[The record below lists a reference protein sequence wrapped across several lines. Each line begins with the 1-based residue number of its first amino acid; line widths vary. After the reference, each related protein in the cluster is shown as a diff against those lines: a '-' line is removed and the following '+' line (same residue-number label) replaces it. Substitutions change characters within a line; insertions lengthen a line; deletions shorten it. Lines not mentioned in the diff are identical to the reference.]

1 MSVSTTNKKGRTKM
15 KKLMIAAALAA
26 STMLSAVAP
35 AVAEYPT
42 APVQFVVPWP
52 PGDFE
57 DVLTRMIAKKMEEKT
72 GVSASVVNK
81 PGGGDGPFPGALE
94 VLKGPTDGTMV
105 GSFVIG
111 VPVVGPNIDIGIEK
125 DSFTP
130 VGIFMT
136 YPFVLAASGKAP
148 YSNMAELAEHAK
160 KNDVVLGHFG
170 AGLTPT
176 RATFAAAKKLGFSFA
191 DDSAFDLLDC
201 NTLTSGDAEVINTT
215 LALIEPCLKDVK
227 VLANIGSEPIAKL
240 KGVKTLSAQSGIN
253 DLELWNGLFV
263 KKGTPQEVIDV
274 LSKIASDTMAGAE
287 AQKLMADSGVRV
299 YWQNSE
305 ESAKRIEIDRGKNA
319 ELGEIIGK

>member
-1 MSVSTTNKKGRTKM
+1 M
-15 KKLMIAAALAA
+15 KKLLATTALVAAMAFGFG
-26 STMLSAVAP
+26 AP
-35 AVAEYPT
+35 AAQAEYPEG
-42 APVQFVVPWP
+42 PVQFIVPWP

-57 DVLTRMIAKKMEEKT
+57 DILTRMIATEMQKAT
-72 GVSASVVNK
+72 GKPASVVNK

-94 VLKGPTDGTMV
+94 VLNGPTDGSLV

-136 YPFVLAASGKAP
+136 YPFVLAAKGDAP
-148 YSNMAELAEHAK
+148 YNNMAELAAHAK

-176 RATFAAAKKLGFSFA
+176 RASFAAAKKMGFEFA

-201 NTLTSGDAEVINTT
+201 NTLSSGDADVINTT
-215 LALIEPCLKDVK
+215 LALIEPCLKDVN
-227 VLANIGSEPIAKL
+227 VLANIGSEPIGKL
-240 KGVKTLSAQSGIN
+240 EGVQTLSAQSGIN

-263 KKGTPQEVIDV
+263 KKGTSQEVIDK
-274 LSKIASDTMAGAE
+274 LAGIAKATMAGAE
-287 AQKLMADSGVRV
+287 AQKLMKDSGVRV
-299 YWQNSE
+299 YWQGMK
-305 ESAKRIEIDRGKNA
+305 ESMERIETDRAKNA
-319 ELGEIIGK
+319 ELGEIIGN